1 MKGQVSKWGTALK
14 IFLYMFDVVSDW
26 VNGILLIIGN
36 GNHPNGDDVLANH
49 TNNGTDPCNSSDD
62 GKPHVAWGGMTVG
75 FSWLPAVFGLV
86 FLVWAAID
94 RSIKNWLLIP
104 LRFLLWPLLVPISM

>member
-1 MKGQVSKWGTALK
+1 MTGQVSKWGTAFK

-36 GNHPNGDDVLANH
+36 GNHLDDVLKIH
-49 TNNGTDPCNSSDD
+49 TNNRTDPCNSRDD

-75 FSWLPAVFGLV
+75 FSWLPA
-86 FLVWAAID
+86 
-94 RSIKNWLLIP
+94 
-104 LRFLLWPLLVPISM
+104 